1 MNSSPA
7 RPSVDNSNNV
17 SPEHVQHVG
26 SSPSQGLEH
35 AYFPVNGLSAAHGN
49 HFNAGAHMSQ
59 ANNFQVEQQQQ
70 MAMMNAIKSI
80 NTQLPSDGRVPP
92 SQPVSPV
99 AHQTNNGMMP
109 FSTPAGLSTHPQHV
123 HTRPRGMTVGTVP
136 IMPMHLASGYQ
147 HSFPNVSMH
156 SGNMHPPAD
165 QMFHIAK
172 HLPHTQGPSPM
183 PVSPF
188 NVQPRDTMVSHTAP
202 PSPGGHSFPPDGENN
217 IFMNAGLTTPQ
228 RASTATGT
236 QQESARSQQESVRS
250 QQEFNPVPMLENHAL
265 TYGGLSMNEIRMSV
279 PMSLSNS
286 QTSFPASIHP
296 ADSARSAEDGGVNK
310 STLDDS
316 RRSSGTGVGHGMGGM
331 MQMSTLNGSQGPSST
346 DGPSSSAPPLT
357 ITTENAQVES
367 LSNDLRDKLTFLTKC
382 VSLPRS
388 CRLPAYSL
396 TF

>member
-26 SSPSQGLEH
+26 SSPSQGLEQ
-35 AYFPVNGLSAAHGN
+35 AYFSVNGLAAAHGN
-49 HFNAGAHMSQ
+49 HFSAGAHMSQ
-59 ANNFQVEQQQQ
+59 ANNFQVEQQ

-99 AHQTNNGMMP
+99 AHQTNNGMVP
-109 FSTPAGLSTHPQHV
+109 FSTPAGLSTQPQHV

-147 HSFPNVSMH
+147 HSFTDASMH
-156 SGNMHPPAD
+156 NGNMHPPAD
-165 QMFHIAK
+165 QMFFAK
-172 HLPHTQGPSPM
+172 HLPHAQGPSPM

-202 PSPGGHSFPPDGENN
+202 PSPGGHVFPQDSENN

-228 RASTATGT
+228 RASTASGT
-236 QQESARSQQESVRS
+236 QQESARS

-265 TYGGLSMNEIRMSV
+265 TYGGLGMNEIRMSV

-286 QTSFPASIHP
+286 QASFPASIHP
-296 ADSARSAEDGGVNK
+296 GDSARSAEDGGANR

-316 RRSSGTGVGHGMGGM
+316 RRSSGTGVDQGLGGM
-331 MQMSTLNGSQGPSST
+331 MQMSTLNGSQGPPSS
-346 DGPSSSAPPLT
+346 DGPPSSVPPLT
-357 ITTENAQVES
+357 ITTDNAQVES
-367 LSNDLRDKLTFLTKC
+367 LSNDLKDKLTFLTKC
-382 VSLPRS
+382 VFSPS
-388 CRLPAYSL
+388 GCRISAYSSVDVL
-396 TF
+396 ACKTN